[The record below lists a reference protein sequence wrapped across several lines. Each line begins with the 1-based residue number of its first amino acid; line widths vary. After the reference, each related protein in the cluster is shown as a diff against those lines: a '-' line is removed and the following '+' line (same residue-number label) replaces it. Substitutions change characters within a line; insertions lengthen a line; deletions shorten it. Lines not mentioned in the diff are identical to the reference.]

1 MATRE
6 VAVTPAEI
14 VDAWLRAFNA
24 GDAGAMVALYAQD
37 ATHTSPKLRVSQ
49 PATGGRI
56 AGRGAMHEW
65 WASTFERSPGMRYD
79 VITTVADDRAAFIE
93 YMRIKPGEE
102 PLRVAEVFEI
112 RDGKIVRSHVFH
124 G

>member
-6 VAVTPAEI
+6 AAMTPAEI
-14 VDAWLRAFNA
+14 VNAWLRAFNA
-24 GDAGAMVALYAQD
+24 GDAEAMVALYAED
-37 ATHTSPKLRVSQ
+37 ASHTSPKLRVSQ

-56 AGRGAMHEW
+56 VGRDAMREW

-93 YMRIKPGEE
+93 YMRINPGEE
-102 PLRVAEVFEI
+102 PLRVAEMFEV